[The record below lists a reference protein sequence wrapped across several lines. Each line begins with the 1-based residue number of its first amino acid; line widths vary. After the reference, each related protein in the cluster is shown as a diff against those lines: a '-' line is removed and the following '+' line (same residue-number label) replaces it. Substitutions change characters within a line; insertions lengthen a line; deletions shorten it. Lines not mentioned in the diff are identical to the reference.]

1 MSAPRMQP
9 TGMIEV
15 TTTSRLDGRIS
26 VFGYGQDE
34 RIPNAGDL
42 LLVCKNDLQEN
53 FKNQA
58 IEIALRVRGR
68 DMALLHEAT
77 TNALL
82 LWEANKEWLQKPM
95 SRPDTSSPAQTIIR
109 SAESQRSLAAYLRSA
124 SA

>member
-82 LWEANKEWLQKPM
+82 LWEQNKEWLQKPM
-95 SRPDTSSPAQTIIR
+95 SHPDTISTTQSIIR
-109 SAESQRSLAAYLRSA
+109 SAENSRTLSAYLRSA

>member
-95 SRPDTSSPAQTIIR
+95 SRPDTLSPAQTIIR